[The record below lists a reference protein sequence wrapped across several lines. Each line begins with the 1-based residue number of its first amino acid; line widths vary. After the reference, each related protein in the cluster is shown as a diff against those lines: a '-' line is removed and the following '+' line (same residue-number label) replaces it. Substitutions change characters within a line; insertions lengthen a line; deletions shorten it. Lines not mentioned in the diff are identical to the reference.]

1 MKQKVFSISGTLII
15 GLFLGWLFFHSSQKN
30 EKKTDQ
36 LTESTKGTIWTCSMH
51 PQIRMSQPGKCP
63 ICGMELIPL
72 AQKSTASIDPDA
84 IHMSKEATELAD
96 VLTSKVTY
104 HKPVKEVR
112 LYGKVEADERLFQ
125 NQTAHVPGRIEKLY
139 INFTGESVVKGELL
153 AEIYSPEL
161 INAQQELLETAKTK
175 LLQPEL
181 YEASKEKL
189 RQLKLTDEQ
198 IADIENSGV
207 VQNNFKVVSNTAGTV
222 MDRLVN
228 TGDHVSEGAVLLEI
242 ADLSKVWVMFDA
254 YESDLQF
261 LHKDEKISFTI
272 QALPGIDFTGNIIFI
287 DPVIDPVT
295 RVAKVRV
302 ETGNQSGKLK
312 PEMFATGIVSS
323 TLTEFAD
330 KVVVPKSAVLW
341 TGKRS
346 VVYVKQQGSDEPV
359 FKIREVEL
367 GPMLGESYV
376 IMKGLSEGEEIVTN
390 GTFSVD
396 AAAQLEGK
404 PSMMNPI
411 GGKTSSMPG
420 MIMPGDSKPDND
432 KSMPGM
438 DMPDDTV
445 KY

>member
-1 MKQKVFSISGTLII
+1 M
-15 GLFLGWLFFHSSQKN
+15 
-30 EKKTDQ
+30 
-36 LTESTKGTIWTCSMH
+36 
-51 PQIRMSQPGKCP
+51 PQPGRCP

-72 AQKSTASIDPDA
+72 VQTVTSSIDPDA

-96 VLTSKVTY
+96 VLTSKVTSQ
-104 HKPVKEVR
+104 KPVKEVR
-112 LYGKVEADERLFQ
+112 LYGKVQADERLFQ

-161 INAQQELLETAKTK
+161 INAQQELLETVKTK

-198 IADIENSGV
+198 ITNIENSGV

-222 MDRLVN
+222 TDRLVN
-228 TGDHVSEGAVLLEI
+228 TGDHVSQGSVLLEI

-323 TLTEFAD
+323 TLTEYAD

-376 IMKGLSEGEEIVTN
+376 IMKGLSAGEEIVTN

-420 MIMPGDSKPDND
+420 MIMPGDSKPDSKKN
-432 KSMPGM
+432 MTGM
-438 DMPDDTV
+438 DMPGDTV

>member
-1 MKQKVFSISGTLII
+1 MKQKIFFICSSLII
-15 GLFLGWLFFHSSQKN
+15 GLFLGWLFFHSSRKS
-30 EKKTDQ
+30 EKKSDQ
-36 LTESTKGTIWTCSMH
+36 LTETAKSTIWTCSMH
-51 PQIRMSQPGKCP
+51 PQIRMPKPGKCP
-63 ICGMELIPL
+63 ICGMELIPSV
-72 AQKSTASIDPDA
+72 QSSTSSIDPDA
-84 IHMSKEATELAD
+84 IHLSKEAAELAN
-96 VLTSKVTY
+96 VLTSEVTIQ
-104 HKPVKEVR
+104 KPVKEVR
-112 LYGKVEADERLFQ
+112 LYGKVQADERLFQ

-139 INFTGESVVKGELL
+139 INFTGESVVKGEVL

-161 INAQQELLETAKTK
+161 INSQQELLETVKTK
-175 LLQPEL
+175 KLQPEL

-198 IADIENSGV
+198 IAKIENSGV
-207 VQNNFKVVSNTAGTV
+207 VQNNFEVVSNTAGTV
-222 MDRLVN
+222 TDRKVN
-228 TGDHVSEGAVLLEI
+228 TGDHVSQGTVLLEI

-287 DPVIDPVT
+287 DPVIDPAT

-323 TLTEFAD
+323 TLTEYTN
-330 KVVVPKSAVLW
+330 KVVIPKSAVLW

-346 VVYVKQQGSDEPV
+346 VVYVKQPGSDEPV

-376 IMKGLSEGEEIVTN
+376 IMKGLTEGEMVVTN

-411 GGKTSSMPG
+411 GGKASSMPG
-420 MIMPGDSKPDND
+420 MIMPGDSAR
-432 KSMPGM
+432 
-438 DMPDDTV
+438 
-445 KY
+445 